1 MSTEHTKAPPPKPP
15 WHSSVNKHSHRGG
28 VSHCVGDPGPVCG
41 RWPVCAD
48 AGEPLGCAAPPPPE
62 AGHTPGVL
70 SAQTEAPEGVGG
82 GGAPRCGLRCRQVT
96 RAWGLG
102 WGTHLLPSAPRAPT
116 APPRGLPR
124 RLPRLPAAPRGWGR
138 PDGQSGVQ
146 AGRKAGTVTAAVCVC
161 VRGCRAGSGCARG
174 GDDRVP
180 APSGRHARLC
190 GAARGPRSGWGRAA
204 RARRWARG
212 ALPAG
217 MSSPQSRRG

>member
-1 MSTEHTKAPPPKPP
+1 M
-15 WHSSVNKHSHRGG
+15 
-28 VSHCVGDPGPVCG
+28 GDPDPECA

-48 AGEPLGCAAPPPPE
+48 ASELWGAQHPHPLRLGTLQGALC
-62 AGHTPGVL
+62 
-70 SAQTEAPEGVGG
+70 PEGSSRGCGG
-82 GGAPRCGLRCRQVT
+82 GGARCGLRCWQVT
-96 RAWGLG
+96 RAWGLVG
-102 WGTHLLPSAPRAPT
+102 GTHLLPSAPWAPP

-146 AGRKAGTVTAAVCVC
+146 AGRKAGTVTTAVCVC
-161 VRGCRAGSGCARG
+161 VRGGRAGSGCARG

-180 APSGRHARLC
+180 APSGRQARLC